1 MELKKKAKT
10 DTILITKA
18 GISVNRKGAENW
30 NPDP

>member
-18 GISVNRKGAENW
+18 GISVNRKGVEAGNRS
-30 NPDP
+30 